1 MSRHVSCLNDRVKY
15 KLQQKIVYEAPIGE
29 YITSIQQYQDKRKC
43 CGKVTGIT
51 SKKINVAGFKTMEL
65 AYDAIQAEK
74 CSKTQF
80 VGRDSQGRRTCTD
93 CPAEFTRIDDKTY

>member
-51 SKKINVAGFKTMEL
+51 SKKINSGFKTMEL
-65 AYDAIQAEK
+65 AYDYFIHATK
-74 CSKTQF
+74 CSKTQI

-93 CPAEFTRIDDKTY
+93 CPAEFTRIDDVTY